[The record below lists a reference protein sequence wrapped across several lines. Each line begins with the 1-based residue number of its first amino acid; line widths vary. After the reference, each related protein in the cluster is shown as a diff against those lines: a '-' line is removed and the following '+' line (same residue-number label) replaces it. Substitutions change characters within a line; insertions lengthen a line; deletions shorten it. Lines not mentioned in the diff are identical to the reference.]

1 MSNNNSQNELVTLC
15 ADLKPVSYRCTHRR
29 WNGANA
35 LTVLDKGTEWR
46 PDEVFSSTCTS
57 AILDES
63 RASSLGTAFESL
75 KHGTSLCSQLVFCEK
90 RIHELI
96 TTLLAKRLDITY
108 CSPSINAYWKLEVLL
123 PKTCLFASP
132 CGNFAEIETC
142 IVEGVHENCL
152 RAFFKSVSNL
162 FLTHHSSYEHFTL
175 QRFFIA

>member
-75 KHGTSLCSQLVFCEK
+75 RHGT
-90 RIHELI
+90 
-96 TTLLAKRLDITY
+96 AKRLDITY

-162 FLTHHSSYEHFTL
+162 FSDSPLLIWALHTAKIFHCL
-175 QRFFIA
+175 A